1 VIFFP
6 PSFYLNLVLKFN
18 KYSGSESCLLYYYC
32 SEADEIYKICSVLGT
47 PTKDS
52 WTDGL
57 RLAMDINYQFPEVSF
72 ASPNPFE

>member
-1 VIFFP
+1 VWERDA
-6 PSFYLNLVLKFN
+6 LK
-18 KYSGSESCLLYYYC
+18 
-32 SEADEIYKICSVLGT
+32 IYKICSVLGT